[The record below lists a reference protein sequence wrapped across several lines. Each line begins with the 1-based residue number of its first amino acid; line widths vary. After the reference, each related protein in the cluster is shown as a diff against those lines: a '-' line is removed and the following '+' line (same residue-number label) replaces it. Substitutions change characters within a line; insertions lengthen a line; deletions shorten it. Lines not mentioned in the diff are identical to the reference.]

1 MGNSVSNLILSSLF
15 MFKLNV
21 CDDAHI
27 LAESKW
33 GWIVVESCL
42 AALIVTKK
50 TREENEE
57 VDCARGGIVCG

>member
-1 MGNSVSNLILSSLF
+1 

-27 LAESKW
+27 LSESKW

-42 AALIVTKK
+42 AALIVSKK
-50 TREENEE
+50 TEEENEE